1 MFVVCVAVLAMA
13 AASCASG
20 RATATGSKGRR
31 DSERV
36 IVVGGAL
43 GGVRAGETRT
53 AVERLLGSGQTD
65 SVTRHHYPRRRDVT
79 LYRVRYGASGLTIV
93 YGQAGAGR
101 ERVAG
106 VFSTSPRYHTT
117 TGLRVGATLGIA
129 RHRPGIRCTAQ
140 EGYVACQGGRGFE
153 QPVTSF
159 TVRNGRVVQVFM
171 AAAAD

>member
-1 MFVVCVAVLAMA
+1 MLVVCMTMVAMA

-20 RATATGSKGRR
+20 GATATGSKVRR
-31 DSERV
+31 DSERL

-43 GGVRAGETRT
+43 GGVRGGETRT

-65 SVTRHHYPRRRDVT
+65 SVTRHHYPRRDVS
-79 LYRVRYGASGLTIV
+79 LYRVRYPASGLTIV

-106 VFSTSPRYHTT
+106 VISTSPRYHTT

-129 RHRPGIRCTAQ
+129 RHTPGIHCTAQ
-140 EGYVACQGGRGFE
+140 RGYVACQGGRGFE